1 MVSTAALRVA
11 LIHIPITHIHIS
23 LPNIH
28 GIKGKKKVKSFPP
41 CQMPYQAVFFLLQR
55 LMLKANRH
63 GNKMAR
69 LMILSETDEIVTCS
83 IYKCYC

>member
-11 LIHIPITHIHIS
+11 LIHIHIHIS

-69 LMILSETDEIVTCS
+69 LMIL
-83 IYKCYC
+83 